1 MRVRCKLIVT
11 VHSNIQTEQMT
22 CLRRLLGAQVTLQSS
37 LSWHHSGNTR
47 TTVLPPRQEKRVLVR
62 SRECGR
68 FVVTLAVTS
77 YRNLNV
83 TSKCQRSLRDIAGER

>member
-1 MRVRCKLIVT
+1 MEPQRQYRV
-11 VHSNIQTEQMT
+11 
-22 CLRRLLGAQVTLQSS
+22 LGK
-37 LSWHHSGNTR
+37 TR
-47 TTVLPPRQEKRVLVR
+47 NTVLPPRQEKCVLVR

-83 TSKCQRSLRDIAGER
+83 TSKCQCSLRDIAVNDNKKKKKI